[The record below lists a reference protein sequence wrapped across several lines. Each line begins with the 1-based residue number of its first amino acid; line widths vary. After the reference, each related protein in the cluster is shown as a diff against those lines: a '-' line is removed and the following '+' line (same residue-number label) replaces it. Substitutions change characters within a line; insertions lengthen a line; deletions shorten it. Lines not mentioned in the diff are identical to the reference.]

1 MTTFASAVPHQCPS
15 CAGRLHVEK
24 MRCDACDTEVN
35 GKYAMCPVC
44 ALDPESRKLFE
55 LFLRVRGN
63 LKDIERALKVSYP
76 TVRARIEQMFQK
88 LDPPLRPSEKVDA
101 KTVLARLR
109 RGEITVD
116 EAERMLRS

>member
-1 MTTFASAVPHQCPS
+1 MSSAVPHQCPS

-44 ALDPESRKLFE
+44 ALDPESRKLFD

-63 LKDIERALKVSYP
+63 LKDIERALKLSYP

-88 LDPPLRPSEKVDA
+88 LDPPLKNIDP
-101 KTVLARLR
+101 KTVLAKLR
-109 RGEITVD
+109 KGELTVD
-116 EAERMLRS
+116 EAERLLRGRA